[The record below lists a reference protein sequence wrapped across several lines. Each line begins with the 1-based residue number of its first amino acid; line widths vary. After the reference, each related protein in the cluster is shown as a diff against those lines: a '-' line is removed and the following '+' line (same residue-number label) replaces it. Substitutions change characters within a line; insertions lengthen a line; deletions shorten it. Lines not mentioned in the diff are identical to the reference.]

1 MREERPRDREREREE
16 GSVLKTGKGE
26 FLFASG
32 PPGDSCITPR
42 GYFLSFFCFCFGAW
56 GFGDSPS
63 VRCLP
68 VARVRLGRAGGWEIH
83 PSIRPVVGAWAG
95 GVAFRFLPTSG
106 ARGCRARG
114 SRRKRG
120 RGAGDITRAVQ
131 VAVVGSSRRHHMRRR
146 ALEVGRRGG
155 RRGGPQAAPM
165 VPCAFF
171 AEVWAFGV
179 RGELSLVNAG
189 AKFSR
194 G

>member
-1 MREERPRDREREREE
+1 MYYPA
-16 GSVLKTGKGE
+16 G
-26 FLFASG
+26 LF
-32 PPGDSCITPR
+32 P
-42 GYFLSFFCFCFGAW
+42 FFFFFCFGAW

>member
-1 MREERPRDREREREE
+1 M
-16 GSVLKTGKGE
+16 KTGKGE

-42 GYFLSFFCFCFGAW
+42 GYFLSSFFFCFGAW

-68 VARVRLGRAGGWEIH
+68 VARVKLGRAGGWEIH

-114 SRRKRG
+114 SRMKRG

>member
-1 MREERPRDREREREE
+1 MREERPRDRERERE
-16 GSVLKTGKGE
+16 
-26 FLFASG
+26 
-32 PPGDSCITPR
+32 R
-42 GYFLSFFCFCFGAW
+42 RAW

-171 AEVWAFGV
+171 AEVSSGNQPWN
-179 RGELSLVNAG
+179 RN
-189 AKFSR
+189 KDD
-194 G
+194 